1 MIINTMSIEE
11 METEVEKDSNALY
24 AKIRHLGEENRRF
37 YIKSTKF
44 PAYKTFKWT
53 SRITNNEWN
62 IIILARDKKETPHPA
77 FIPYVKYQSYGVG
90 VVYMR
95 PVDERILTITYTP
108 HLFHRYRERYLGESG
123 NGLTTD
129 EIINDMFIHSSIP
142 TYDFTSAKDK
152 FVIHIAQGLILG
164 DYNDDRTRLTAKT
177 FVAKDMLFSSQES
190 VDSEAVEMI
199 ELIKKS
205 VQYKTNQKSP
215 YGVDGITGEIFEA
228 RLF

>member
-11 METEVEKDSNALY
+11 MQTEVEKDSNALY

-129 EIINDMFIHSSIP
+129 EIINDMFI
-142 TYDFTSAKDK
+142 
-152 FVIHIAQGLILG
+152 LG